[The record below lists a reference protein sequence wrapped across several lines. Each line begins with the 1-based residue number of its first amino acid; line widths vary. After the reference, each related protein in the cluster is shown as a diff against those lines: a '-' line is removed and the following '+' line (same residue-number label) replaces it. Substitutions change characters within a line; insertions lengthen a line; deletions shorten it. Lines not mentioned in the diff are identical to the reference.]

1 MRGNELKAERVRQ
14 NKSATYMGK
23 LIGKSAD
30 AYRRQERG
38 AGKFSGTEIGIIGR
52 DLKLDPEKLAF
63 IFCDYDLLN
72 GKKTAL

>member
-14 NKSATYMGK
+14 SKSATYMGK

-38 AGKFSGTEIGIIGR
+38 IGKFSGSEIGVISR
-52 DLKLDPEKLAF
+52 DLDLSPEKLAF

-72 GKKTAL
+72 SE